1 MASDK
6 VMLSAAMI
14 VRDEEHHL
22 EACLRSIHD
31 LVDEIVVVDTGS
43 EDQSVAIAQRFGAR
57 VFEFPWCDDFAAAR
71 NHGLER
77 CRGDWILYID
87 ADERARPYPRTD
99 LEKALNNPDS
109 IGCSV
114 LLHAR
119 SGYTPYREMR
129 LFRNEPGIRFEGL
142 MHETIWPGISRYLE
156 DVGGEIGECG
166 LVLDHVGYDGPQ
178 DHKHERNLPLLEKA
192 LAEDPDHVYCWYHLG
207 MVHFGLGRPESA
219 HEAWRSGIEAVRR
232 KKQRWATDSLPF
244 VELIQHLLATGQ
256 EVGGLLEEAR
266 RLFPEEQQLVWLNG
280 HQLVRDGHLED
291 AVDLFEELLHERES
305 GRIDTDLGYDQRQF
319 TSSTYATVASCCFQL
334 KRYGDARCY
343 FAMAEEYDSENL
355 EYRTKRRLCEH
366 LVETS
371 R

>member
-1 MASDK
+1 MASDT

-22 EACLRSIHD
+22 EACLLSIRD

-71 NHGLER
+71 NHGLDH

-87 ADERARPYPRTD
+87 ADERARPYSRAD
-99 LEKALNNPDS
+99 LAEALSNPDDV
-109 IGCSV
+109 GCSV

-129 LFRNEPGIRFEGL
+129 LFRNDPRIRFEGP

-156 DVGGEIGECG
+156 EAGGEIGECG

-178 DHKHERNLPLLEKA
+178 EHKHERNLPLLEKA
-192 LAEDPDHVYCWYHLG
+192 LAENPDHVYCWYHLG
-207 MVHFGLGRPESA
+207 LVYFGLGQAESA
-219 HEAWRSGIEAVRR
+219 REAWRSGIKAVRR
-232 KKQRWATDSLPF
+232 KKQRWVTDSLPF
-244 VELIQHLLATGQ
+244 VELIQHLLAGGE
-256 EVGGLLEEAR
+256 EVGELLEEAR

-280 HQLVRDGHLED
+280 HQMVRDGRLED
-291 AVDLFEELLHERES
+291 AVDLFEQLLHEREN

-319 TSSTYATVASCCFQL
+319 TSSTYATIASCCFQL
-334 KRYGDARCY
+334 ERYGDARRY
-343 FAMAEEYDSENL
+343 FSLAEEHDSENL

-366 LVETS
+366 LEESS

>member
-1 MASDK
+1 MASNE

-22 EACLRSIHD
+22 EACLLSIQD
-31 LVDEIVVVDTGS
+31 LVDEIVLVDTGS
-43 EDQSVAIAQRFGAR
+43 EDQSVAIARRFGAR
-57 VFEFPWCDDFAAAR
+57 VFEFAWCDDFAAAR

-99 LEKALNNPDS
+99 LKPALSNPDN

-129 LFRNEPGIRFEGL
+129 LFRNDPRIRFEGL

-156 DVGGEIGECG
+156 E
-166 LVLDHVGYDGPQ
+166 DG
-178 DHKHERNLPLLEKA
+178 EKA
-192 LAEDPDHVYCWYHLG
+192 LAENPDHVYCWYHLG
-207 MVHFGLGRPESA
+207 MVYLGLGRPESA
-219 HEAWRSGIEAVRR
+219 REAWRTGIEAVR
-232 KKQRWATDSLPF
+232 KKRQRWATDSLPF

-256 EVGGLLEEAR
+256 EAGGLLEEAR
-266 RLFPEEQQLVWLNG
+266 RLFPEEQQLVWLDG
-280 HQLVRDGHLED
+280 HHLVRDGRLEE
-291 AVDLFEELLHERES
+291 AAELFERLLHERES
-305 GRIDTDLGYDQRQF
+305 GRVDTDIGYDNRQF
-319 TSSTYATVASCCFQL
+319 TSSTYATIASCYFQL
-334 KRYGDARCY
+334 GRYGDGGRY
-343 FAMAEEYDSENL
+343 FALAEQHEPENL

-366 LVETS
+366 LGKS
-371 R
+371 SS